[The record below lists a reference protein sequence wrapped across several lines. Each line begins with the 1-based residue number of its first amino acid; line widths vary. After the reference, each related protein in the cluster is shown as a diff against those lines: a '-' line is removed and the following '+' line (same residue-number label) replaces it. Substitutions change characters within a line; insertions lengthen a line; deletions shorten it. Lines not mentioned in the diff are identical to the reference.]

1 MNPGIH
7 YDLDEKTYRDLPYAH
22 VSGLKNIANSPA
34 YYRWKKDHPTVSD
47 AMIQGSAVGHL
58 LAYGWESYLTKYVT
72 APASPESLPDWC
84 EYIPPPFTGLKKAD
98 KELIA
103 AKAAEG
109 ITIVK
114 DSDFGLEG
122 LKPSTNA
129 GEAWVANAKK
139 HGLQPLTAETS
150 YNVEM
155 TIAAIRRHPLAGPI
169 VETAR
174 HEVSVIW
181 DDEETGVRCK
191 GRIDLMRDGRLDD
204 LKTTQDC
211 RAFNRTVERYCY
223 HWQAAM
229 YLDGAIANGMSP
241 DLEWG
246 WIVAEPHTTFR
257 VEVSEP
263 LSIADIE
270 VGRDEYRAALRLYKR
285 CMDADSWPASA
296 GVPVRYGLS
305 RWYGK

>member
-1 MNPGIH
+1 MKPGI
-7 YDLDEKTYRDLPYAH
+7 YPDLDEKTYRALPYAH
-22 VSGLKNIANSPA
+22 VSGLKDIANSPA
-34 YYRWKKDHPTVSD
+34 YYRWQKDHRTVSD
-47 AMIQGSAVGHL
+47 AMIVGSAVGHL
-58 LAYGWESYLTKYVT
+58 LAYGWESYAATYVT
-72 APASPESLPDWC
+72 APASPEGLPDWC
-84 EYIPPPFTGLKKAD
+84 EYIPLPFTGLKKPD

-103 AKAAEG
+103 ARAAEG

-122 LKPSTNA
+122 LRLSTNA
-129 GEAWVANAKK
+129 GEAWVSNAKK
-139 HGLQPLTAETS
+139 HGFQPLTADTA

-155 TIAAIRRHPLAGPI
+155 TVTAIKRHPLAAPI

-191 GRIDLMRDGRLDD
+191 GRIDLMRDRRLDD
-204 LKTTQDC
+204 LKTTQNVRRFD
-211 RAFNRTVERYCY
+211 VGKWCY

-270 VGRDEYRAALRLYKR
+270 IGREQYRDALRLYKR
-285 CMDADSWPASA
+285 CMEADSWPASA
-296 GVPVRYGLS
+296 GVPVQYGLS